1 MKLSLDEIYNI
12 FINSA
17 GISIDSRSTKSGQIF
32 LAIKGENSDGNSYV
46 EDAFNSGAMY
56 CITNRTELL
65 NDNRCIIVSDTYQ
78 TLVDLAKMHR
88 KHFSI
93 PVLAIT
99 GSNGKTTSK
108 ELIAKMLSTKYNVL
122 FTEGNLNN
130 ELGLPLTIL
139 KLNKTH
145 EIAVVEM
152 GAAKLGDINLL
163 CEIAKPTHGL
173 ITTIGR
179 AHIGRFGS
187 FENIIKAKT
196 ELFDF
201 LRKHNGLA
209 FINEDDPILKSFA
222 HSLNTIF
229 FGINNPNTQVSNVSA
244 QPFLSFE
251 WIYNDKK
258 YKIKTHFFGDY
269 NLVHTL
275 AAISIG
281 LYFNISPENIVKA
294 ITEYLPTNS
303 RSQIIYTDKNIVIMD
318 AYNANP
324 TSMEA
329 ALKNFFSIPIDFFY
343 NQNTAIK
350 PKKIATILGEMME
363 LGEYSYDE
371 HKNILNIVN
380 SYNPDIAIFVGDNFY
395 QFKDNFPQFL
405 FVPNTKELI
414 NFITNNPLSESIVL
428 VKGSRAN
435 ALEKILPYL

>member
-17 GISIDSRSTKSGQIF
+17 GISIDSRSTKNGQIF
-32 LAIKGENSDGNSYV
+32 LAIRGENIDGNAYV

>member
-17 GISIDSRSTKSGQIF
+17 GISIDSRSIKNGQIF
-32 LAIKGENSDGNSYV
+32 LAIKGENSDGNTYV
-46 EDAFNSGAMY
+46 EDAFNNGALY

-65 NDNRCIIVSDTYQ
+65 DDNRCIIVPDTYQ
-78 TLVDLAKMHR
+78 TLVDIAKMHR

-209 FINEDDPILKSFA
+209 FINEDDPILKPFA
-222 HSLNTIF
+222 HSLNTILY
-229 FGINNPNTQVSNVSA
+229 GKNNPNTHVSNVSA

-251 WIYNDKK
+251 WNYNDKNH
-258 YKIKTHFFGDY
+258 KIETHLFGDY
-269 NLVHTL
+269 NLVLTL

-303 RSQIIYTDKNIVIMD
+303 RSQIIYNDKNIVIMD

-343 NQNTAIK
+343 NKNTAIK
-350 PKKIATILGEMME
+350 PKKRAAILGEMME
-363 LGEYSYDE
+363 LGEYSHDE
-371 HKNILNIVN
+371 HKNILNVVN
-380 SYNPDIAIFVGDNFY
+380 SYNPDLAVFVGDNFY
-395 QFKDNFPQFL
+395 QFKDNYPQFQ
-405 FVPNTKELI
+405 FIPNTEELI
-414 NFITNNPLSESIVL
+414 NFISNNPLSEYIVL

>member
-1 MKLSLDEIYNI
+1 MKLSLNEIYNI
-12 FINSA
+12 FIKSS
-17 GISIDSRSTKSGQIF
+17 GINTDSRTIKPQEIF
-32 LAIKGENSDGNSYV
+32 LAIKGENIDGNLYV
-46 EDAFNSGAMY
+46 EDAINKGALY
-56 CITNRTELL
+56 CITNRAEL
-65 NDNRCIIVSDTYQ
+65 NDDTRCIVVEDTYQ

-88 KHFSI
+88 NNFSI

-108 ELIAKMLSTKYNVL
+108 ELIAKVLSTQYNVL
-122 FTEGNLNN
+122 YTQGNLNN

-139 KLNKTH
+139 KLNKNH

-152 GAAKLGDINLL
+152 GAAKLGDINFL

-201 LRKHNGLA
+201 LKKNNGQA

-222 HSLNTIF
+222 QSLNTIF
-229 FGINNPNTQVSNVSA
+229 YGRNNPHTRVSNISA
-244 QPFLSFE
+244 LPLLSFE
-251 WIYNDKK
+251 WTYNDKK
-258 YKIKTHFFGDY
+258 YQVQTNLFGDY
-269 NLVHTL
+269 NLVHAL

-303 RSQIIYTDKNIVIMD
+303 RSQLIYTDKNIVIMD

-329 ALKNFFSIPIDFFY
+329 ALTNFFSISPDFFY
-343 NQNTAIK
+343 KKNTSIK
-350 PKKIATILGEMME
+350 PTKKAVILGEMME
-363 LGEYSYDE
+363 LGDYSHDE
-371 HKNILNIVN
+371 HKNILNVVK
-380 SYNPDIAIFVGDNFY
+380 SYSPDIAIFVGNNFY
-395 QFKDNFPQFL
+395 QFRDDFSQYIFEKDTEALIKFL
-405 FVPNTKELI
+405 ST
-414 NFITNNPLSESIVL
+414 NPLTKYLIL

-435 ALEKILPYL
+435 ALEKILDYL

>member
-1 MKLSLDEIYNI
+1 MTLYLDDIYNI

-17 GISIDSRSTKSGQIF
+17 GISIDSRSTKNGQIF
-32 LAIKGENSDGNSYV
+32 LAIKGENSDGNAYV
-46 EDAFNSGAMY
+46 EDAFNNGASY
-56 CITNRTELL
+56 CITSRTDLL
-65 NDNRCIIVSDTYQ
+65 DDSRCIIVEDTYQ
-78 TLVDLAKMHR
+78 TLVDLAKIHR
-88 KHFSI
+88 EHFSI

-108 ELIAKMLSTKYNVL
+108 ELIAKVLSTHYNVL
-122 FTEGNLNN
+122 YTEGNLNN

-145 EIAVVEM
+145 KIAVVEM
-152 GAAKLGDINLL
+152 GAAKLGDIKFL
-163 CEIAKPTHGL
+163 CDIAKPTHGL
-173 ITTIGR
+173 ITNIGR
-179 AHIGRFGS
+179 AHIGRFGN
-187 FENIIKAKT
+187 FENIIKTKT
-196 ELFDF
+196 ELFYF
-201 LRKHNGLA
+201 LKKHNGLA
-209 FINEDDPILKSFA
+209 FINEDDPILKPFA

-229 FGINNPNTQVSNVSA
+229 YGRNNPNTQVSNVSA

-251 WIYNDKK
+251 WNYNDKN
-258 YKIKTHFFGDY
+258 YRIETHLFGDY

-294 ITEYLPTNS
+294 ITEYIPTNS
-303 RSQIIYTDKNIVIMD
+303 RSQIIYNDKNIIIMD

-329 ALKNFFSIPIDFFY
+329 ALINFFSIPLDFFD
-343 NQNTAIK
+343 NKNTKIK
-350 PKKIATILGEMME
+350 PKKRATILGEMME
-363 LGEYSYDE
+363 LGEYAHDE
-371 HKNILNIVN
+371 HKNILNLVK
-380 SYNPDIAIFVGDNFY
+380 SYNPDIAIFVGEFFY

-405 FVPNTKELI
+405 FVPNTDELV
-414 NFITNNPLSESIVL
+414 NFISNNPLSEYIIL

>member
-17 GISIDSRSTKSGQIF
+17 GISIDSRSTKNGQIF
-32 LAIKGENSDGNSYV
+32 VAIKGENSDGNAYV
-46 EDAFNSGAMY
+46 EDALNNGAMY

-65 NDNRCIIVSDTYQ
+65 DDSRCIVVADTYQ
-78 TLVDLAKMHR
+78 TLVDLAKIHR
-88 KHFSI
+88 EHFSI

-108 ELIAKMLSTKYNVL
+108 ELIAKILSTQYNVL

-139 KLNKTH
+139 KLNNTH

-152 GAAKLGDINLL
+152 GAAKLGDINFL
-163 CEIAKPTHGL
+163 CEIARPTHGL

-201 LRKHNGLA
+201 LKKHNGLA
-209 FINEDDPILKSFA
+209 FINEDDPILKPFA

-229 FGINNPNTQVSNVSA
+229 YGRNNSNTRVSNVSA
-244 QPFLSFE
+244 LPFLSFE
-251 WIYNDKK
+251 WTYNDKK
-258 YKIKTHFFGDY
+258 YEIQTHLFGDY
-269 NLVHTL
+269 NLVHAL

-294 ITEYLPTNS
+294 ITEYLPTNA
-303 RSQIIYTDKNIVIMD
+303 RSQIIYTDKNIIILD

-329 ALKNFFSIPIDFFY
+329 ALINFFSIPIDFFC
-343 NQNTAIK
+343 NKNTAIK
-350 PKKIATILGEMME
+350 PKKRATILGEMME
-363 LGEYSYDE
+363 LGDYSYDE
-371 HKNILNIVN
+371 HKNILNIVA
-380 SYNPDIAIFVGDNFY
+380 SHNPDLAIFVGDNFY
-395 QFKDNFPQFL
+395 QFCDKFSQFS
-405 FVPNTKELI
+405 FIQDTEKLI
-414 NFITNNPLSESIVL
+414 KYLSDNPLTEYLVL

-435 ALEKILPYL
+435 ALEKILPYI

>member
-17 GISIDSRSTKSGQIF
+17 GISIDSRSTKNGQIF
-32 LAIKGENSDGNSYV
+32 LAIKGENIDGNAYV
-46 EDAFNSGAMY
+46 EDALNNGAMY

-65 NDNRCIIVSDTYQ
+65 DDSRCIIVADTYQ
-78 TLVDLAKMHR
+78 TLVDLAKIHR
-88 KHFSI
+88 EHFSI

-108 ELIAKMLSTKYNVL
+108 ELIAKILSTQYNVL

-130 ELGLPLTIL
+130 ELGLPLMIL
-139 KLNKTH
+139 KLNNAH

-152 GAAKLGDINLL
+152 GAAKLGDINFL

-201 LRKHNGLA
+201 LKKHNGLA
-209 FINEDDPILKSFA
+209 FINEDDPILEPFA
-222 HSLNTIF
+222 HSINTIF
-229 FGINNPNTQVSNVSA
+229 YGRNNPNTQVSNVSA
-244 QPFLSFE
+244 LPFLSFE
-251 WIYNDKK
+251 WNYDDKN
-258 YKIKTHFFGDY
+258 YKIETHLFGDY

-281 LYFNISPENIVKA
+281 LYFKISPENIVKA
-294 ITEYLPTNS
+294 ITEYIPTNS
-303 RSQIIYTDKNIVIMD
+303 RSQIIYNEKNIVIMD

-329 ALKNFFSIPIDFFY
+329 ALINFFSIPIDFFY
-343 NQNTAIK
+343 NKNTTIK
-350 PKKIATILGEMME
+350 PEKRASILGEMME

-371 HKNILNIVN
+371 HNNILNVVK
-380 SYNPDIAIFVGDNFY
+380 SYNPDLAIFVGDNFY

-405 FVPNTKELI
+405 FVPNTDELV
-414 NFITNNPLSESIVL
+414 NFISNNPLSEYIIL